1 MERWGQLRAG
11 LSLYFNQSSSSS
23 YLASFLIFDTLH
35 LMAYTWLFFDADG
48 TLFDFELAEKLA
60 LSSVLLDLG
69 QPLSDETHQNYQRI
83 NQELWL
89 AFEEGKVTQA
99 EIKMKRFER
108 WLESLHIQADVEK
121 VSRDYLLYLSQQG
134 PLFENALEI
143 IQALSRKYKMLLLT
157 NGLKEVQRP
166 RFNASVLKP
175 YMQDIIVSG
184 EVGFAKPD
192 PRIFDAAF
200 SVAGNP
206 NKNEVLMIGDSL
218 SADIQGGINYGLDT
232 CWYNPM
238 KGGSS
243 LPITYTIHDLRQLL
257 EIL

>member
-1 MERWGQLRAG
+1 
-11 LSLYFNQSSSSS
+11 
-23 YLASFLIFDTLH
+23 
-35 LMAYTWLFFDADG
+35 MAYTWLFFDADG

-60 LSSVLLDLG
+60 LSSLLLDLG
-69 QPLSDETHQNYQRI
+69 QPLSDEAHQTYQHI

-89 AFEEGKVTQA
+89 AFEEGKMTQA
-99 EIKMKRFER
+99 EIKTQRFER
-108 WLESLHIQADVEK
+108 WLEFLNIQADIEK

-134 PLFENALEI
+134 PLLENALEI
-143 IQALSRKYKMLLLT
+143 IQTLSRKYKMLLLT

-175 YMQDIIVSG
+175 YITEIIVSG

-192 PRIFDAAF
+192 PRIFEAAF
-200 SVAGNP
+200 KTVGNP

-218 SADIQGGINYGLDT
+218 SADIQGGIAYGLDT
-232 CWYNPM
+232 CWYDPM
-238 KGGSS
+238 KVGSS
-243 LPITYTIHDLRQLL
+243 LPVTHTIHDLRQLL

>member
-1 MERWGQLRAG
+1 
-11 LSLYFNQSSSSS
+11 
-23 YLASFLIFDTLH
+23 
-35 LMAYTWLFFDADG
+35 MAYTWLFFDADG

-60 LSSVLLDLG
+60 LSSLLLDLG
-69 QPLSDETHQNYQRI
+69 QPLSDEAHQTYQRI

-89 AFEEGKVTQA
+89 AFEEGKMTQA
-99 EIKMKRFER
+99 EIKTQRFER
-108 WLESLHIQADVEK
+108 WLEFLNIQADIEK

-134 PLFENALEI
+134 PLLENALEI
-143 IQALSRKYKMLLLT
+143 IQTLSRKYKMLLLT

-175 YMQDIIVSG
+175 YITEIIVSG

-192 PRIFDAAF
+192 PRIFEAAF
-200 SVAGNP
+200 KTVGNP

-218 SADIQGGINYGLDT
+218 SADIQGGIAYGLDT
-232 CWYNPM
+232 CWYDPM
-238 KGGSS
+238 KVGSS
-243 LPITYTIHDLRQLL
+243 LPVTHTIHDLRQLL